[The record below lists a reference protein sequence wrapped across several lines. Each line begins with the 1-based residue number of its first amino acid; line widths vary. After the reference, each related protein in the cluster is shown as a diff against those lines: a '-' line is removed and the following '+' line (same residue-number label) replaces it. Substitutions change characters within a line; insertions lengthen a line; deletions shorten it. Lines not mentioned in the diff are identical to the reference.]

1 MFVTKA
7 KLNED
12 EETAEENIKEEEGK
26 KEAKGDMEKPKDKA
40 RDRGMDMKAVLKEIS
55 KRDVLAKRL
64 APHIGT
70 FDHASKTLSEVA
82 RYGVR
87 KLGLP
92 CKRGHEESV
101 LAGFLAA
108 AKPAGVAR
116 RVQDTKSQNSSMVD
130 SYIAGGK

>member
-12 EETAEENIKEEEGK
+12 EESTEEEIKKEEGK
-26 KEAKGDMEKPKDKA
+26 SEAKGDMEKPKDKA
-40 RDRGMDMKAVLKEIS
+40 RDRGMDMKSVLKEIS

-70 FDHASKTLSEVA
+70 FDHSSKTLDEVA
-82 RYGVR
+82 RYGVK

-92 CKRGHEESV
+92 CRRGHEESV
-101 LAGFLAA
+101 LAGFLSAA
-108 AKPAGVAR
+108 RPAGLAR
-116 RVQDTKSQNSSMVD
+116 AQDSKPKSSMID